1 LDIHVLEQPL
11 RGDILR
17 RKADDHAVHRRLAP
31 GLVGP
36 GKGAVGK
43 EYLHALGQHPA
54 PQHAYLLP
62 LGNGVGGDIGAANR
76 RALHHPRRLHIPGG
90 DKIQETGVFQ
100 IAVDGGNIGALAVVH
115 VFGADKGRVAED
127 ITERLRR
134 HQGVPVHPQGVIAE
148 DIGGGFE
155 GNTGKVE
162 AKFLRHPQVHLVV
175 HQPQGHL
182 GDLGG
187 EFLDLD
193 AVELVYVEVDKAV
206 HIEGLLAA
214 GVGSAQHFEFQQAQ
228 LPVGDHQ
235 KVATAAGRV
244 EKAQAPQFLVEL
256 EQAVLV
262 VLDPVKLIPEGIE
275 KERLDEL
282 EDVLLAGVVGAE

>member
-1 LDIHVLEQPL
+1 
-11 RGDILR
+11 
-17 RKADDHAVHRRLAP
+17 
-31 GLVGP
+31 
-36 GKGAVGK
+36 
-43 EYLHALGQHPA
+43 
-54 PQHAYLLP
+54 
-62 LGNGVGGDIGAANR
+62 
-76 RALHHPRRLHIPGG
+76 
-90 DKIQETGVFQ
+90 
-100 IAVDGGNIGALAVVH
+100 
-115 VFGADKGRVAED
+115 
-127 ITERLRR
+127 
-134 HQGVPVHPQGVIAE
+134 QGVIAE

-155 GNTGKVE
+155 GNAGKVE

-282 EDVLLAGVVGAE
+282 EDVLLAGVVGAEVATRLFIHDGLEQGAENRRGDAAPVQGAAVEQGLAHGAVEAGGGQGFLEQPAVDVGEGSQLLVEVAQALVRGGVEHVKQRVEAVGQVAAVAAGALLDEFLKLGALEDAGVLGEQAEQQAHQVEFQGVAL